1 MSAPKT
7 SDEHGCFATTRWSLV
22 VKASNG
28 DATEAHHALSHLCQI
43 YWYPLYSFVRRS
55 GHSPD
60 DAQDLTQEF
69 FLRLLEGEWVASA
82 DRERGRFRTFLLTAM
97 KRFLA
102 NEWHRAHAQ
111 KRGGQH
117 QIVSLDEESAESR
130 FSREPA
136 HTASPDALYE
146 RNWALALLEN
156 VLRRLEDDL
165 AREGK
170 TAWADILRPL
180 LTSGRGEIDYA
191 AAASQLGIS
200 EGAARV
206 AVHRLR
212 QRYRQLIR
220 SEVAETVGTED
231 EVDEEL
237 RHLFQVLSGA

>member
-1 MSAPKT
+1 M
-7 SDEHGCFATTRWSLV
+7 
-22 VKASNG
+22 VKAG
-28 DATEAHHALSHLCQI
+28 TGAATEAHHALSHLCQI
-43 YWYPLYSFVRRS
+43 YWYPLYSFARRT

-60 DAQDLTQEF
+60 DAEDLTQEF

-82 DRERGRFRTFLLTAM
+82 DRTRGRFRTFLLTAM

-111 KRGGQH
+111 KRGGH
-117 QIVSLDEESAESR
+117 LPILSLDEESAETR

-136 HTASPDALYE
+136 HTASPDILYE

-156 VLRRLEDDL
+156 VLCRLEDDL
-165 AREGK
+165 SREGK

-191 AAASQLGIS
+191 ATASQLGIS

-220 SEVAETVGTED
+220 SEVAETVGSED

>member
-1 MSAPKT
+1 MVRA
-7 SDEHGCFATTRWSLV
+7 G
-22 VKASNG
+22 NG
-28 DATEAHHALSHLCQI
+28 NPAEAHHALSHLCRI
-43 YWYPLYSFVRRS
+43 YWYPLYSFARRS
-55 GHSPD
+55 GHSSD

-111 KRGGQH
+111 KRGGRH

-156 VLRRLEDDL
+156 VLRRLEEDL

-170 TAWADILRPL
+170 TAWAEILRPL

-191 AAASQLGIS
+191 STAGQLGIS